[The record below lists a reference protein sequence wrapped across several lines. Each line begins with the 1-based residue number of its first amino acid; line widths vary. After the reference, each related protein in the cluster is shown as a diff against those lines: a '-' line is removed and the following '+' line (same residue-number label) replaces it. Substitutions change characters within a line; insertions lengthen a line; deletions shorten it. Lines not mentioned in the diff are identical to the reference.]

1 MKRKERKQLAQKIAK
16 LQKKYDTSTDMKEKS
31 RLEAEIMDLCSQ
43 VDNMEDMIA
52 IDEMVLELL
61 G

>member
-16 LQKKYDTSTDMKEKS
+16 LQKKYDASTDMKEKS
-31 RLEAEIMDLCSQ
+31 RLEVEIMNLCSQ

>member
-16 LQKKYDTSTDMKEKS
+16 LQKKYDTSTEIKEKQ
-31 RLEAEIMDLCSQ
+31 RLEIEIMGLCSQ

>member
-1 MKRKERKQLAQKIAK
+1 MKRKERKQLSQKIAAV
-16 LQKKYDTSTDMKEKS
+16 QKKYDKSIDQREKQ
-31 RLEAEIMDLCSQ
+31 RYEIEIMNLCSQ
-43 VDNMEDMIA
+43 VDSMEDMIA

>member
-16 LQKKYDTSTDMKEKS
+16 LQKKYDASTDMKEKS
-31 RLEAEIMDLCSQ
+31 RLEVEIMDLCSQ
-43 VDNMEDMIA
+43 VDNMEDMIV

>member
-16 LQKKYDTSTDMKEKS
+16 LQKKYDASTDIKEKS
-31 RLEAEIMDLCSQ
+31 RLEVEIMDLCSQ

>member
-16 LQKKYDTSTDMKEKS
+16 KKKKYDASTDMKEKS
-31 RLEAEIMDLCSQ
+31 RLETEIMDLCSQ
-43 VDNMEDMIA
+43 VDNMEDMIV

>member
-1 MKRKERKQLAQKIAK
+1 
-16 LQKKYDTSTDMKEKS
+16 MKEKS
-31 RLEAEIMDLCSQ
+31 RLETEIMDLCSQ
-43 VDNMEDMIA
+43 VDNMEDMIV

>member
-1 MKRKERKQLAQKIAK
+1 MKLKERKQLAQKIAK
-16 LQKKYDTSTDMKEKS
+16 LQKKYDASTDMKEKS
-31 RLEAEIMDLCSQ
+31 RLEVEIMDLCSQ
-43 VDNMEDMIA
+43 VDNMEDMIV

>member
-16 LQKKYDTSTDMKEKS
+16 LQKKYDASTEMKEKQ
-31 RLEAEIMDLCSQ
+31 RLEIEIMGLCSQ

>member
-16 LQKKYDTSTDMKEKS
+16 LQKKYDASTDMKEKS
-31 RLEAEIMDLCSQ
+31 RLETEIMDLCSQ
-43 VDNMEDMIA
+43 VDNMEDMIV